1 MKIILIDTISAPI
14 AYLFGILLK
23 SIRDKGINKF
33 PKIKRSLLKAGIFP
47 IRNHYYEPLID
58 YQLISDES
66 LTQRK
71 LENIPWNEKQQIDLL
86 SNFIFTEE
94 LSLFPFEKTKKD
106 GEFFYKNGNYEFG
119 DADIWY
125 SLIRYFKP
133 RRIVEVGSGYSTL
146 IAVAAI
152 KNNKDEDATYDC
164 NITCIEPYEMP
175 WLEKTGAIIIR
186 KKVEDIESS
195 IFEELQS
202 GDVLFID
209 SSHMI
214 RPQGDV
220 LKIYLDIL
228 PKIKPGVIVHI
239 HDIFSPRDYPAKWLK
254 DEMRFWNEQYLV
266 EAILSSGNAWEVLLA
281 NNLLK
286 NNYFDNFKKC
296 CPYISKDHEPGS
308 FYIRRV

>member
-1 MKIILIDTISAPI
+1 
-14 AYLFGILLK
+14 
-23 SIRDKGINKF
+23 
-33 PKIKRSLLKAGIFP
+33 
-47 IRNHYYEPLID
+47 
-58 YQLISDES
+58 
-66 LTQRK
+66 
-71 LENIPWNEKQQIDLL
+71 
-86 SNFIFTEE
+86 
-94 LSLFPFEKTKKD
+94 
-106 GEFFYKNGNYEFG
+106 
-119 DADIWY
+119 
-125 SLIRYFKP
+125 
-133 RRIVEVGSGYSTL
+133 
-146 IAVAAI
+146 
-152 KNNKDEDATYDC
+152 
-164 NITCIEPYEMP
+164 MP

-186 KKVEDIESS
+186 KKVEDIEKS

-228 PKIKPGVIVHI
+228 PKIKSGVIVHI

-254 DEMRFWNEQYLV
+254 DEMRFWNEQYLL

-286 NNYFDNFKKC
+286 NNYFDNFKKF
-296 CPYISKDHEPGS
+296 CPYISKNHESGS